1 MSRIPPASPA
11 AAIALAAPFLAVL
24 VLTGCH
30 NRADAGDAPAPGVA
44 ADGPVVDAE
53 DVDGQTA
60 VRAEE
65 LLIGRFPGVRVI
77 LEPGGGFSVRVW
89 GAGTQ
94 AGRDPLYVIDGVPV
108 QVTPG
113 RGVDWLNPADVES
126 IRVLKDISD
135 TAPWGVRGGNG
146 VVVITTRK
154 GVKGS

>member
-1 MSRIPPASPA
+1 MSRIPPVRPA
-11 AAIALAAPFLAVL
+11 AALVLAAPFLAAI
-24 VLTGCH
+24 VLTGCQ
-30 NRADAGDAPAPGVA
+30 NRAVAGDAPARAVV

-53 DVDGQTA
+53 EVGQTA

-113 RGVDWLNPADVES
+113 RGVDWPNPADVES